1 MNLEELNAAE
11 KNSRERDPKR
21 MMWIE
26 MNDPKAIVAG
36 EKIDTSID
44 AIAADLLLL
53 AHAHQDVHTVVD
65 TQTLTATMNTIAAT
79 VDIDTTAATAIGA
92 IEVINTMEIEVVQM

>member
-1 MNLEELNAAE
+1 MNLEELNVAE
-11 KNSRERDPKR
+11 KSSRERDLKR

-26 MNDPKAIVAG
+26 MNALKAIVAG
-36 EKIDTSID
+36 ERIDTSID

-53 AHAHQDVHTVVD
+53 AHAHQDVRTVVD

-79 VDIDTTAATAIGA
+79 VDIDTAAAMAIEAIG
-92 IEVINTMEIEVVQM
+92 VINIMAIEVVQM